1 MTDEPAALPAKPR
14 VRVAAGSSLAYV
26 ADSFQNVNQR
36 LGLGAGGQLDGA
48 GYSFNFIS
56 RQRLMLEAAYRTSW
70 ICGKAVDAPAED
82 MTKAGITLESD
93 LEPDAERNVYAAYRD
108 LMIGQELANGIRWS
122 RLYGGAVSVMMIDGQ
137 NMETPLNIESIKK
150 GQFKGLWSIDR
161 WVAQPEVARVVTE
174 LGPDFGL
181 PEFYVVSSDPTHGVQ
196 QGARIHYSRVLRFGG
211 LPLPYYQQVTENLWG
226 MSILERMWDRVL
238 AFDSTTMGAAQLVYK
253 AHLRT
258 IKVKGYRQLIAA
270 GGKMF
275 EAVMQ
280 QFEHMRFFANTEG
293 LTVMDAEDEFETH
306 SYTFAGLDDVL
317 TQMGDQVCGAVE
329 IPRVRLFGESPGGLN
344 ADGESALRTY
354 YDDTSKKQETV
365 LRRPTQ
371 LLLDVLIRS
380 VTGAAPPDGFSFI
393 FNPLWQMS
401 ETDKSTIAKTTTEA
415 VTTAYDAGLIT
426 AQAAAKELKA
436 SSRKTGIFGNISDDD
451 IDKMEDVIPDPV
463 EQAAAM
469 AEATAPPGEDASQP
483 GGGAA
488 QPKKSKADAGAQK

>member
-1 MTDEPAALPAKPR
+1 MTDEPAAPAVKPR
-14 VRVAAGSSLAYV
+14 VRRPAGSSLV
-26 ADSFQNVNQR
+26 TTNDSFQNVNQR

-48 GYSFNFIS
+48 GYSFTFVS
-56 RQRLMLEAAYRTSW
+56 RNRIMLEAAYRTSW

-82 MTKAGITLESD
+82 MTKAGISLESD
-93 LEPDAERNVYAAYRD
+93 LEPDVEANIYAAYRD
-108 LMIGQELANGIRWS
+108 LLIGQELANGIRWS
-122 RLYGGAVSVMMIDGQ
+122 RLYGGSVCVMMIDGQ
-137 NMETPLNIESIKK
+137 DMETPLNLDSITK
-150 GQFKGLWSIDR
+150 GKFKGLWALDR
-161 WVAQPEVARVVTE
+161 WVARPEVAEVVTE

-181 PEFYVVSSDPTHGVQ
+181 PKFYVVGADPSHGIE
-196 QGARIHYSRVLRFGG
+196 GGKRIHYSRVLRFGG

-226 MSILERMWDRVL
+226 MSVLERMWDRVL
-238 AFDSTTMGAAQLVYK
+238 AFDSTTMGVAQLVYK

-258 IKVKGYRQLIAA
+258 IKVKGYRNLIAA

-275 EAVMQ
+275 EAVMA

-293 LTVMDAEDEFETH
+293 LTVMDADDEFETH

-317 TQMGDQVCGAVE
+317 TQMGDQVCGSVE

-354 YDDTSKKQETV
+354 YDDTSKKQETT
-365 LRRPTQ
+365 LRRPVQ
-371 LLLDVLIRS
+371 LVLDVLVRS
-380 VTGAAPPDGFSFI
+380 VTGEAPPDGFSFI

-451 IDKMEDVIPDPV
+451 IDKMEDEIPDPV

-483 GGGAA
+483 GGG
-488 QPKKSKADAGAQK
+488 QTKKPAPAKAE